1 MISRAVGVISPLS
14 SFPHHPAHS
23 VPDMS
28 QSPTER
34 SPRVQ
39 LVSSQSPDLFNP
51 PIICFHGSG
60 ETCAGWSDLARLL
73 TERPYRVLLYDR
85 GPENPTPNGETLS
98 EMMGNI
104 RSTGIQG
111 PFILIAHSYGGAF
124 AKEFLRLYPQDV
136 AGMVLVETG
145 QETGI
150 DPAIEEDQYRQ
161 QVMGSEPLSVIRG
174 NSFRDKFAHFE
185 DRLNTAENESQRQ
198 LIRNEPG
205 FKMLEM
211 MDKED
216 ERLKKR
222 QLQLSRKSRY
232 VHIPDCGHGVVRDRP
247 QIVADEVDWVMQQRG
262 LVDEKV
268 LDEGSNTVGESRKDG
283 GWRRLLRIRKPK

>member
-1 MISRAVGVISPLS
+1 MSHSP
-14 SFPHHPAHS
+14 A
-23 VPDMS
+23 
-28 QSPTER
+28 ER
-34 SPRVQ
+34 SSRVR
-39 LVSSQSPDLFNP
+39 LVSSQSPDLSNP

-60 ETCAGWSDLARLL
+60 ETCAGWSDLTRPL

-85 GPENPTPNGETLS
+85 GPENPTPTENTLS

-104 RSTGIQG
+104 HSTGIQG

-150 DPAIEEDQYRQ
+150 DPAVEEDQYRR
-161 QVMGSEPLSVIRG
+161 QVMGSKPLSVIRG

-185 DRLNTAENESQRQ
+185 ERLNAAEDESQRQ
-198 LIRNEPG
+198 GIRNEPG

-222 QLQLSRKSRY
+222 QLQLSRNSRY
-232 VHIPDCGHGVVRDRP
+232 VHVPDCGHGVVRDRP

-262 LVDEKV
+262 LVNEKAM
-268 LDEGSNTVGESRKDG
+268 DGGSNTVGESRKDG
-283 GWRRLLRIRKPK
+283 GGWRRLLRIRKPK

>member
-1 MISRAVGVISPLS
+1 
-14 SFPHHPAHS
+14 
-23 VPDMS
+23 MS
-28 QSPTER
+28 QSPVKR
-34 SPRVQ
+34 SSRVR
-39 LVSSQSPDLFNP
+39 LVSSQSPDLSNP

-85 GPENPTPNGETLS
+85 GPENPTPNEDTLS
-98 EMMGNI
+98 ELMGNI
-104 RSTGIQG
+104 HSVVGIES
-111 PFILIAHSYGGAF
+111 PFVLIAHSYGGAF

-150 DPAIEEDQYRQ
+150 DPAVEEGQYRR
-161 QVMGSEPLSVIRG
+161 QVMGSKPLSVIRG

-185 DRLNTAENESQRQ
+185 ERLDAAEDESQRQ
-198 LIRNEPG
+198 HIRNEPG

-222 QLQLSRKSRY
+222 QLQLSRNSRY
-232 VHIPDCGHGVVRDRP
+232 VHVPECGHGVVRDRP
-247 QIVADEVDWVMQQRG
+247 QIVADEVDWVMQG
-262 LVDEKV
+262 GSVVDEKAM
-268 LDEGSNTVGESRKDG
+268 DGDSNPVGESRKDG
-283 GWRRLLRIRKPK
+283 GRWRRLLGIRKSK